1 MSKRFAVAFVV
12 LAFVGGLFAADLL
25 YQAAYAQ
32 EAKSPKWTHG
42 LMLRARKGDEGDFTK
57 DTKKYGIEVFV
68 DENNGNLIYITE
80 SGALAVAA
88 PLNKD
93 LKAPT
98 ISVKEPAWTHG
109 LNLSVRKSGEKEFTE
124 RTRMYGAEVFRDDN
138 TGMLVYI
145 AETGAISIVRAK

>member
-1 MSKRFAVAFVV
+1 MP
-12 LAFVGGLFAADLL
+12 DLRD
-25 YQAAYAQ
+25 
-32 EAKSPKWTHG
+32 AKSTAEGKAPERLHG
-42 LMLRARKGDEGDFTK
+42 LALSCRKYNEKDFTK
-57 DTKKYGIEVFV
+57 DTKKWGVEVFR

-80 SGALAVAA
+80 TGALAVAA
-88 PLNKD
+88 PLSKD

-98 ISVKEPAWTHG
+98 PNVKEPVWTHG

-124 RTRMYGAEVFRDDN
+124 RTLIVGSEVFRDDN